1 MRKSRATRLT
11 LDRLN
16 LPMRMPLNLTIV
28 TGLLLDRF
36 HAPTWVWS
44 MLAMLLL
51 FLWLVWIYDMQT
63 RTNVELESFLPNQK
77 R

>member
-1 MRKSRATRLT
+1 MHKKRLT
-11 LDRLN
+11 LAGAN
-16 LPMRMPLNLTIV
+16 LPMRMPLLLTLV

-36 HAPTWVWS
+36 HAPLWAWS
-44 MLAMLLL
+44 ALGMLLL
-51 FLWLVWIYDMQT
+51 FVWLVWIIDVQT

>member
-1 MRKSRATRLT
+1 MHKKRLT
-11 LDRLN
+11 LAGAN
-16 LPMRMPLNLTIV
+16 LPMRMPLLLTIV

-36 HAPTWVWS
+36 HMPLWVWS
-44 MLAMLLL
+44 MVAMLLL
-51 FLWLVWIYDMQT
+51 FLWIIWIYDVQT